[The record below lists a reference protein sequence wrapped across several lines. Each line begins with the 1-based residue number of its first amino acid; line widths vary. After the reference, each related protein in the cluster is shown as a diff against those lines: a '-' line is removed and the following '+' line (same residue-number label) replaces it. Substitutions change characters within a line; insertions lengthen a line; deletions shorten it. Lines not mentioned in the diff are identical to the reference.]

1 MTSFPKVRY
10 IPPKRRG
17 NYYIIA
23 HFRAFCKFTVVG
35 LALRELNGAVELLL
49 EEFYEE
55 VVTGSVWV
63 EQIA

>member
-17 NYYIIA
+17 NCYIRA
-23 HFRAFCKFTVVG
+23 HFRAFCKFTVVE
-35 LALRELNGAVELLL
+35 LALRETNGAIELLL
-49 EEFYEE
+49 EELYEE
-55 VVTGSVWV
+55 VVTGSVWM